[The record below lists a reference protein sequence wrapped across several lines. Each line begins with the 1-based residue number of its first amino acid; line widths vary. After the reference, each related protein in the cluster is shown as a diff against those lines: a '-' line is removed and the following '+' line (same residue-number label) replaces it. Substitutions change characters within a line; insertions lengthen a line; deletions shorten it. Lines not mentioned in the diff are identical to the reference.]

1 MTSRPWIYVLGQVL
15 GQVLGL
21 EAEAKA
27 HGSQKKLFGVAH
39 VTQILLVCLFWFDAL
54 ATLQA
59 SRGRGRLPA

>member
-39 VTQILLVCLFWFDAL
+39 VQVFLYYKVTHTAIKYEFFKPVDIF
-54 ATLQA
+54 
-59 SRGRGRLPA
+59 